1 MNKDVDAGIEAVAD
15 SQIAMLDSM
24 IKMLEVVVAMESLGD
39 IDVSGDNVID
49 LNEVFKIEYNKET
62 GEEEIV
68 AFTKEYSDWRA
79 EIIAQITEGNAKYNK
94 DLADAMGSVKIDGH
108 TLAEMIKWD
117 FSDFDSMEQAQA
129 FTDTLSAL
137 YTAALSDDFDIDNVA
152 DSVYKV
158 L

>member
-1 MNKDVDAGIEAVAD
+1 
-15 SQIAMLDSM
+15 MLDSM

-49 LNEVFKIEYNKET
+49 LDEVFKIEFNKET

-94 DLADAMGSVKIDGH
+94 DLANAMSSIKIDGH
-108 TLAEMIKWD
+108 TLAEMINWD
-117 FSDFDSMEQAQA
+117 FSDFNSMEQAKA